1 MTPPIETLTDLA
13 TLVSEMRNLQ
23 RTFFRTRDGKLI
35 ERCKVLEKQVDQA
48 CEEIMNKQPRLF
60 E

>member
-1 MTPPIETLTDLA
+1 MADIDDFA
-13 TLVSEMRNLQ
+13 KLVSEMREMQ

-48 CEEIMNKQPRLF
+48 CEEILNKQPRLF

>member
-1 MTPPIETLTDLA
+1 MTQPIETLTDLA

-48 CEEIMNKQPRLF
+48 CEEILNKQPRLF